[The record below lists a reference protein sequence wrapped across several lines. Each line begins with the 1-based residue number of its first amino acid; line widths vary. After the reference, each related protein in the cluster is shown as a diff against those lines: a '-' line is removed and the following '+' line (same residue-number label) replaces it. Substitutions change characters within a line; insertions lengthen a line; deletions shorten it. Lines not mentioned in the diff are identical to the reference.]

1 MNSPMK
7 KIGEQKAAIAAHS
20 TRRERNA
27 RGRRE
32 HQMPA
37 ATPPNAPISS
47 PPVIS
52 HRSHIRPSTHRPC
65 TDGWPGRITE

>member
-1 MNSPMK
+1 MNSPVK

-37 ATPPNAPISS
+37 GPRRTR
-47 PPVIS
+47 
-52 HRSHIRPSTHRPC
+52 RSAALP
-65 TDGWPGRITE
+65 